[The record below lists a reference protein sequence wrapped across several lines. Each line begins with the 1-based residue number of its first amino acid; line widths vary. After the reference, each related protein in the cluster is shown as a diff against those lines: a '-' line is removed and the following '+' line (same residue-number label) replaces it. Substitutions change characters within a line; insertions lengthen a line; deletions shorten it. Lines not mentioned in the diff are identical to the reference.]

1 MAVRS
6 SGRLVKNRGYDIMYR
21 YGAEVEQRIKADRE
35 ELRRCRRGGRSGSR
49 GRSGRSSGAVSE
61 LVRGYVSKLGQP
73 EREIFERYFLQGVA
87 LEIIGG
93 GLGKSASWCND
104 RIRRQLAAHP
114 LHGGEG
120 VTVRRYRRRLPA
132 QRQRQQVYQA
142 HQQL

>member
-1 MAVRS
+1 
-6 SGRLVKNRGYDIMYR
+6 MYK
-21 YGAEVEQRIKADRE
+21 YGAAVEQQIKRDRE
-35 ELRRCRRGGRSGSR
+35 ELRRCRRAGGSGSR

-61 LVRGYVSKLGQP
+61 LVQRYVSKLGQP
-73 EREIFERYFLQGVA
+73 ERDIFERYFLQGVA

-104 RIRRQLAAHP
+104 RIRRQLAAQP

-132 QRQRQQVYQA
+132 PELCRRRERQSDDNR
-142 HQQL
+142 